1 MKIYFDG
8 CAKTGG
14 YTLLPDVGK
23 KYSKLLCEKLGAE
36 EYNIAQRC
44 GNNRRIVRNLLEHD
58 LSEFDLFVIQM
69 TKRRR
74 FEFFDGNRWISIGY
88 DEGRLPNRFTGLSGK
103 NMVNFISRRDENNN
117 VIKHTMWGDD
127 IITSNERSE
136 FTVNDVSEKLREMIK
151 YLLFYFNNIYTEEQ
165 GKIDELMCYSTIKS
179 TLRNHKHIIIWMGEG
194 DCDVPVDLKYKK
206 GEKYTSGLYFGSDK
220 HQMIYYDVL
229 EKYRCMS

>member
-14 YTLLPDVGK
+14 YGLLPDAVR
-23 KYSKLLCEKLGAE
+23 YSKLLCDKLGAE

-58 LSEFDLFVIQM
+58 LSKFDLFVIQM

-74 FEFFDGNRWISIGY
+74 FEFFDGNKWISIGY
-88 DEGRLPNRFTGLSGK
+88 DMGMLPRRVSGLSEQIK
-103 NMVNFISRRDENNN
+103 IEYVSRRDENNQ

-127 IITSNERSE
+127 IITLNEKHE
-136 FTVNDVSEKLREMIK
+136 LTVNNISDELREFIK
-151 YLLFYFNNIYTEEQ
+151 YTLYYFKNIYTEKQ
-165 GKIDELMCYSTIKS
+165 GKIDEQMCFSTIKS
-179 TLRNHKHIIIWMGEG
+179 TLKNHKHIIIWMGEG

-206 GEKYTSGLYFGSDK
+206 GKKYKSGLFFGEQE
-220 HQMIYYDVL
+220 HEMIYNDIL
-229 EKYRCMS
+229 KLL